1 MKSLIL
7 LLVTACAVFALV
19 SGAHAQQP
27 ATIGTGD
34 DYRLGAEDVI
44 LIQIWGRSDLS
55 GEFVLNHAGRIQ
67 LPMVGEVSAADR
79 TPAEL
84 GRYLTERYQLLD
96 TTISEVLVQV
106 TQYNSRSITMVGE
119 VRAPGRHPFEE
130 VPDIWKAILEA
141 GGATPSAD
149 LARVQ
154 IVRKD
159 PKDAEPRVVMA
170 NLSRGVAATDPK
182 DLPALRARDTVV
194 VPSLAEVAAAGDRIH
209 VLGAVRSP
217 GMHRTGLAATLAE
230 ALSASGGALP
240 NADLRKVQLTRRTP
254 GGAIAY
260 QLDLEGYLYK
270 AQPAVDLDLEPGD
283 IITVPSRKTGMAAV
297 LDRVSRLA
305 PLISLALGIS
315 YAIR

>member
-27 ATIGTGD
+27 ADAATGD

-67 LPMVGEVSAADR
+67 LPMVGEVSAAER

-106 TQYNSRSITMVGE
+106 TQYNSRSITLVGE

-130 VPDIWKAILEA
+130 VPDIWKAILAA

-149 LARVQ
+149 LAQVQ

-159 PKDAEPRVVMA
+159 PREGEPRVVMA

-194 VPSLAEVAAAGDRIH
+194 VPSLAEMAVTGDKIQ

-217 GMHRTGLAATLAE
+217 GTHRTGAAGTLVE
-230 ALSASGGALP
+230 AISASGGALP

-270 AQPAVDLDLEPGD
+270 AQPAVDFDLEPGD
-283 IITVPSRKTGMAAV
+283 VITVPSRRTGIAAV
-297 LDRVSRLA
+297 LETTARIVPLVSLV
-305 PLISLALGIS
+305 LGIT
-315 YAIR
+315 YAAR